1 VKITVEVDGVV
12 FIVEGD
18 DDDRVIAAA
27 MKVGRREKLTPSD
40 GVVMSNSPD
49 ANPWL
54 NFIERI
60 GDKPDQLRVLR
71 LVKQQGPYALNQ
83 LADLL
88 EFESTLELGGL
99 LGAIRRTT
107 LRAGFATTDEV
118 LAKKGRFYLA
128 GPALVANELPPVVST
143 TTRYDRINETEED
156 DA

>member
-1 VKITVEVDGVV
+1 MKITVEVDGVV

-27 MKVGRREKLTPSD
+27 MKVGRHEKLTPSD

-71 LVKQQGPYALNQ
+71 LVKQQGPNASSLISSSSRARWSLVVCSAQ
-83 LADLL
+83 SAAQRCVQASRPRTRCSRRRAASTWLAQHSL
-88 EFESTLELGGL
+88 
-99 LGAIRRTT
+99 RTNF
-107 LRAGFATTDEV
+107 RPSSP
-118 LAKKGRFYLA
+118 R
-128 GPALVANELPPVVST
+128 
-143 TTRYDRINETEED
+143 TTRYDRINEAEED

>member
-1 VKITVEVDGVV
+1 MKITIEVDGVV

-27 MKVGRREKLTPSD
+27 RKVGRRETFTQDD
-40 GVVMSNSPD
+40 GVSTSPTAD

-54 NFIERI
+54 NFIERVS
-60 GDKPDQLRVLR
+60 DKPDQLAVLR
-71 LVKQQGPYALNQ
+71 LVKEKGPYALNQ

-118 LAKKGRFYLA
+118 LAKKGRFYMA

-143 TTRYDRINETEED
+143 TTRYDRINEAEED